1 MRISTTCRNRII
13 RVLAVAFWIAVWQG
27 VSLAVGSEILV
38 ASPARTFGALL
49 SLLREG
55 AFYRAVLGSLMRI
68 CAGFALAL
76 ALGIALGALSFVV
89 GWVRALLHPVV
100 SVVKATPVA
109 SFVILALIWIS
120 SKNLSIFISF
130 LMVFPIMYENM
141 LAGLESADAKLLEMG
156 QVFHLSRMAR
166 IRAIYLPA
174 AYPFLLSAARLSLGM
189 CWKSGIAAEVIVTPL
204 GFIGKE
210 LNDAKIT
217 LMTADMFAWTAVII
231 LLSIVFEKI
240 FGLIFL
246 RIPIH
251 QKGGK

>member
-13 RVLAVAFWIAVWQG
+13 RVLAVAFWIAIWQG

-189 CWKSGIAAEVIVTPL
+189 CWKSGIAAEVIGQPRQS
-204 GFIGKE
+204 IGAE
-210 LNDAKIT
+210 LNQAKLFFNT
-217 LMTADMFAWTAVII
+217 PDLFAWTVTII
-231 LLSIVFEKI
+231 VVSVVFERLVLCGI
-240 FGLIFL
+240 RALM
-246 RIPIH
+246 RRWERA
-251 QKGGK
+251 

>member
-27 VSLAVGSEILV
+27 ISLAVGSEILV

-141 LAGLESADAKLLEMG
+141 LSGLENADAKLLEMG

-189 CWKSGIAAEVIVTPL
+189 CWKSGIAAEVIGQPRQS
-204 GFIGKE
+204 IGAE
-210 LNDAKIT
+210 LNQAKLFFNT
-217 LMTADMFAWTAVII
+217 PDLFAWTVTII
-231 LLSIVFEKI
+231 VVSVVFERLVLCGI
-240 FGLIFL
+240 RALM
-246 RIPIH
+246 RRWERA
-251 QKGGK
+251 

>member
-38 ASPARTFGALL
+38 ASPARTYGGLL
-49 SLLREG
+49 SVLREG
-55 AFYRAVLGSLMRI
+55 GLYGAVLGSLMRI

-141 LAGLESADAKLLEMG
+141 LAGLESAGAKLLEMG

-189 CWKSGIAAEVIVTPL
+189 CWKSGIAAEVIGQPRQS
-204 GFIGKE
+204 IGAE
-210 LNDAKIT
+210 LNQAKLFFNT
-217 LMTADMFAWTAVII
+217 PDLFAWTVTII
-231 LLSIVFEKI
+231 VVSVVFERLVLCGI
-240 FGLIFL
+240 RALM
-246 RIPIH
+246 RRWERA
-251 QKGGK
+251 

>member
-76 ALGIALGALSFVV
+76 ALGIALGALSFAV
-89 GWVRALLHPVV
+89 GWVRALVHLVV
-100 SVVKATPVA
+100 SVVRAAPVA

-141 LAGLESADAKLLEMG
+141 LAGLESADPKLLEMG
-156 QVFHLSRMAR
+156 RVFQLSRLSR

-189 CWKSGIAAEVIVTPL
+189 CWKSGIAAEVIGQPRQS
-204 GFIGKE
+204 IGAE
-210 LNDAKIT
+210 LNQAKLFFNT
-217 LMTADMFAWTAVII
+217 PDLFAWTVTII
-231 LLSIVFEKI
+231 VVSVVFERLVLCGI
-240 FGLIFL
+240 RALM
-246 RIPIH
+246 RRWEH
-251 QKGGK
+251 A

>member
-76 ALGIALGALSFVV
+76 ALGIALGALSFAV

-100 SVVKATPVA
+100 SVVKATPGA

-141 LAGLESADAKLLEMG
+141 LAGLESADPKLLEMG
-156 QVFHLSRMAR
+156 RVFQLSRLSR

-189 CWKSGIAAEVIVTPL
+189 CWKSGIAAEVIGQPRQS
-204 GFIGKE
+204 IGAE
-210 LNDAKIT
+210 LNQAKLFFNT
-217 LMTADMFAWTAVII
+217 PDLFAWTVTII
-231 LLSIVFEKI
+231 VVSVVFERLVLCGI
-240 FGLIFL
+240 RALM
-246 RIPIH
+246 RRWEH
-251 QKGGK
+251 A

>member
-68 CAGFALAL
+68 CVGFALAL

-189 CWKSGIAAEVIVTPL
+189 CWKSGIAAEVIGQPRQS
-204 GFIGKE
+204 IGAE
-210 LNDAKIT
+210 LNQAKLFFNT
-217 LMTADMFAWTAVII
+217 PDLFAWTVTII
-231 LLSIVFEKI
+231 VVSVVFERLVLCGI
-240 FGLIFL
+240 RALM
-246 RIPIH
+246 RRWERA
-251 QKGGK
+251 

>member
-27 VSLAVGSEILV
+27 GSLAVGSEILV

-189 CWKSGIAAEVIVTPL
+189 CWKSGIAAEVIGQPRQS
-204 GFIGKE
+204 IGAE
-210 LNDAKIT
+210 LNQAKLFFNT
-217 LMTADMFAWTAVII
+217 PDLFAWTVTII
-231 LLSIVFEKI
+231 VVSVVFERLVLCGI
-240 FGLIFL
+240 RALM
-246 RIPIH
+246 RRWERA
-251 QKGGK
+251 

>member
-76 ALGIALGALSFVV
+76 ALGIALGALSFGV

-189 CWKSGIAAEVIVTPL
+189 CWKSGIAAEVIGQPRQS
-204 GFIGKE
+204 IGAE
-210 LNDAKIT
+210 LNQAKLFFNT
-217 LMTADMFAWTAVII
+217 PDLFAWTVTII
-231 LLSIVFEKI
+231 VVSVVFERLVLCGI
-240 FGLIFL
+240 RALM
-246 RIPIH
+246 RRWERA
-251 QKGGK
+251 

>member
-156 QVFHLSRMAR
+156 RVFQLSRLSR

-189 CWKSGIAAEVIVTPL
+189 CWKSGIAAEVIGQPRQS
-204 GFIGKE
+204 IGAE
-210 LNDAKIT
+210 LNQAKLFFNT
-217 LMTADMFAWTAVII
+217 PDLFAWTVTII
-231 LLSIVFEKI
+231 VVSVVFERLVLCGI
-240 FGLIFL
+240 RALM
-246 RIPIH
+246 RRWERA
-251 QKGGK
+251 

>member
-49 SLLREG
+49 SLVREG

-189 CWKSGIAAEVIVTPL
+189 CWKSGIAAEVIGQPRQS
-204 GFIGKE
+204 IGAE
-210 LNDAKIT
+210 LNQAKLFFNT
-217 LMTADMFAWTAVII
+217 PDLFAWTVTII
-231 LLSIVFEKI
+231 VVSVVFERLVLCGI
-240 FGLIFL
+240 RALM
-246 RIPIH
+246 RRWERA
-251 QKGGK
+251 

>member
-1 MRISTTCRNRII
+1 M
-13 RVLAVAFWIAVWQG
+13 
-27 VSLAVGSEILV
+27 
-38 ASPARTFGALL
+38 
-49 SLLREG
+49 
-55 AFYRAVLGSLMRI
+55 LGSLMRI

-189 CWKSGIAAEVIVTPL
+189 CWKSGIAAEVIGQPRQS
-204 GFIGKE
+204 IGAE
-210 LNDAKIT
+210 LNQAKLFFNT
-217 LMTADMFAWTAVII
+217 PDLFAWTVTII
-231 LLSIVFEKI
+231 VVSVVFERLVLCGI
-240 FGLIFL
+240 RALM
-246 RIPIH
+246 RRWERA
-251 QKGGK
+251 

>member
-141 LAGLESADAKLLEMG
+141 LSGLESADAKLLEMG

-189 CWKSGIAAEVIVTPL
+189 CWKSGIAAEVIGQPRQS
-204 GFIGKE
+204 IGAE
-210 LNDAKIT
+210 LNQAKLFFNT
-217 LMTADMFAWTAVII
+217 PDLFAWTVTII
-231 LLSIVFEKI
+231 VVSVVFERLVLCGI
-240 FGLIFL
+240 RALM
-246 RIPIH
+246 RRWERA
-251 QKGGK
+251 

>member
-109 SFVILALIWIS
+109 SLVILALIWIS

-189 CWKSGIAAEVIVTPL
+189 CWKSGIAAEVIGQPRQS
-204 GFIGKE
+204 IGAE
-210 LNDAKIT
+210 LNQAKLFFNT
-217 LMTADMFAWTAVII
+217 PDLFAWTVTII
-231 LLSIVFEKI
+231 VVSVVFERLVLCGI
-240 FGLIFL
+240 RALM
-246 RIPIH
+246 RRWERA
-251 QKGGK
+251 

>member
-55 AFYRAVLGSLMRI
+55 AFYRAVLGSLIRI

-189 CWKSGIAAEVIVTPL
+189 CWKSGIAAEVIGQPRQS
-204 GFIGKE
+204 IGAE
-210 LNDAKIT
+210 LNQAKLFFNT
-217 LMTADMFAWTAVII
+217 PDLFAWTVTII
-231 LLSIVFEKI
+231 VVSVVFERLVLCGI
-240 FGLIFL
+240 RALM
-246 RIPIH
+246 RRWERA
-251 QKGGK
+251 

>member
-27 VSLAVGSEILV
+27 ISLAVGSEILV

-189 CWKSGIAAEVIVTPL
+189 CWKSGIAAEVIGQPRQS
-204 GFIGKE
+204 IGAE
-210 LNDAKIT
+210 LNQAKLFFNT
-217 LMTADMFAWTAVII
+217 PDLFAWTVTII
-231 LLSIVFEKI
+231 VVSVVFERLVLCGI
-240 FGLIFL
+240 RALM
-246 RIPIH
+246 RRWERA
-251 QKGGK
+251 

>member
-76 ALGIALGALSFVV
+76 ALGIALGALSFAV

-189 CWKSGIAAEVIVTPL
+189 CWKSGIAAEVIGQPRQS
-204 GFIGKE
+204 IGAE
-210 LNDAKIT
+210 LNQAKLFFNT
-217 LMTADMFAWTAVII
+217 PDLFAWTVTII
-231 LLSIVFEKI
+231 VVSVVFERLVLCGI
-240 FGLIFL
+240 RALM
-246 RIPIH
+246 RRWEH
-251 QKGGK
+251 A

>member
-13 RVLAVAFWIAVWQG
+13 CVLAVAFWIAVWQG

-189 CWKSGIAAEVIVTPL
+189 CWKSGIAAEVIGQPRQS
-204 GFIGKE
+204 IGAE
-210 LNDAKIT
+210 LNQAKLFFNT
-217 LMTADMFAWTAVII
+217 PDLFAWTVTII
-231 LLSIVFEKI
+231 VVSVVFERLVLCGI
-240 FGLIFL
+240 RALM
-246 RIPIH
+246 RRWERA
-251 QKGGK
+251 

>member
-1 MRISTTCRNRII
+1 MRIPTTCRNRII

-174 AYPFLLSAARLSLGM
+174 AYPFLLPAARLSLGM
-189 CWKSGIAAEVIVTPL
+189 CWKSGIAAEVIGQPRQS
-204 GFIGKE
+204 IGAE
-210 LNDAKIT
+210 LNQAKLFFNT
-217 LMTADMFAWTAVII
+217 PDLFAWTVTII
-231 LLSIVFEKI
+231 VVSVVFERLVLCGI
-240 FGLIFL
+240 RALM
-246 RIPIH
+246 RRWERA
-251 QKGGK
+251 

>member
-55 AFYRAVLGSLMRI
+55 AFYHAVLGSLMRI

-189 CWKSGIAAEVIVTPL
+189 CWKSGIAAEVIGQPRQS
-204 GFIGKE
+204 IGAE
-210 LNDAKIT
+210 LNQAKLFFNT
-217 LMTADMFAWTAVII
+217 PDLFAWTVTII
-231 LLSIVFEKI
+231 VVSVVFERLVLCGI
-240 FGLIFL
+240 RALM
-246 RIPIH
+246 RRWERA
-251 QKGGK
+251 

>member
-189 CWKSGIAAEVIVTPL
+189 CWKSGIAAEVIGQPRQS
-204 GFIGKE
+204 IGAE
-210 LNDAKIT
+210 LNQAKLFFNT
-217 LMTADMFAWTAVII
+217 PDLFAWTVTII
-231 LLSIVFEKI
+231 VVSVVFERLVLCGI
-240 FGLIFL
+240 RALM
-246 RIPIH
+246 RRWERA
-251 QKGGK
+251 

>member
-76 ALGIALGALSFVV
+76 ALGIALGALSFAV

-141 LAGLESADAKLLEMG
+141 LAGLESADPKLLEMG
-156 QVFHLSRMAR
+156 RVFQLSRLSR

-189 CWKSGIAAEVIVTPL
+189 CWKSGIAAEVIGQPRQS
-204 GFIGKE
+204 IGAE
-210 LNDAKIT
+210 LNQAKLFFNT
-217 LMTADMFAWTAVII
+217 PDLFAWTVTII
-231 LLSIVFEKI
+231 VVSVVFERLVLCGI
-240 FGLIFL
+240 RALM
-246 RIPIH
+246 RRWEH
-251 QKGGK
+251 A

>member
-141 LAGLESADAKLLEMG
+141 LAGLESVDAKLLEMG

-189 CWKSGIAAEVIVTPL
+189 CWKSGIAAEVIGQPRQS
-204 GFIGKE
+204 IGAE
-210 LNDAKIT
+210 LNQAKLFFNT
-217 LMTADMFAWTAVII
+217 PDLFAWTVTII
-231 LLSIVFEKI
+231 VVSVAFERLVLCGI
-240 FGLIFL
+240 RALM
-246 RIPIH
+246 RRWERA
-251 QKGGK
+251 

>member
-100 SVVKATPVA
+100 SMVKATPVA

-141 LAGLESADAKLLEMG
+141 LAGLESADPKLLEMG
-156 QVFHLSRMAR
+156 RVFQLSRLSR

-189 CWKSGIAAEVIVTPL
+189 CWKSGIAAEVIGQPRQS
-204 GFIGKE
+204 IGAE
-210 LNDAKIT
+210 LNQAKLFFNT
-217 LMTADMFAWTAVII
+217 PDLFAWTVTII
-231 LLSIVFEKI
+231 VVSVVFERLVLCGI
-240 FGLIFL
+240 RALM
-246 RIPIH
+246 RRWEH
-251 QKGGK
+251 A

>member
-130 LMVFPIMYENM
+130 LMVFPING
-141 LAGLESADAKLLEMG
+141 AGIPPFAHGAHSGHLFARGLSIFAVGSAAFAGHVLEIGHRGGSHRPAPAVHRRRTEPGQAVFQHAGFVRLDGDHHRRERGVRAAGAVRHPRADAEVGTCLK
-156 QVFHLSRMAR
+156 
-166 IRAIYLPA
+166 
-174 AYPFLLSAARLSLGM
+174 PFR
-189 CWKSGIAAEVIVTPL
+189 
-204 GFIGKE
+204 
-210 LNDAKIT
+210 
-217 LMTADMFAWTAVII
+217 
-231 LLSIVFEKI
+231 
-240 FGLIFL
+240 
-246 RIPIH
+246 
-251 QKGGK
+251 

>member
-76 ALGIALGALSFVV
+76 ALGIALGALSCVV

-189 CWKSGIAAEVIVTPL
+189 CWKSGIAAEVIGQPRQS
-204 GFIGKE
+204 IGAE
-210 LNDAKIT
+210 LNQAKLFFNT
-217 LMTADMFAWTAVII
+217 PDLFAWTVTII
-231 LLSIVFEKI
+231 VVSVVFERLVLCGI
-240 FGLIFL
+240 RALM
-246 RIPIH
+246 RRWERA
-251 QKGGK
+251 

>member
-76 ALGIALGALSFVV
+76 ALGIALGALSFAV

-156 QVFHLSRMAR
+156 RVFRLSRMAR

-189 CWKSGIAAEVIVTPL
+189 CWKSGIAAEVIGQPRQS
-204 GFIGKE
+204 IGAE
-210 LNDAKIT
+210 LNQAKLFFNT
-217 LMTADMFAWTAVII
+217 PDLFAWTVTII
-231 LLSIVFEKI
+231 VVSVAFERLVLCGI
-240 FGLIFL
+240 RALM
-246 RIPIH
+246 RRWERA
-251 QKGGK
+251 

>member
-141 LAGLESADAKLLEMG
+141 LAGLESADPKLLEMG
-156 QVFHLSRMAR
+156 RVFQLSRLSR

-189 CWKSGIAAEVIVTPL
+189 CWKSGIAAEVIGQPRQS
-204 GFIGKE
+204 IGAE
-210 LNDAKIT
+210 LNQAKLFFNT
-217 LMTADMFAWTAVII
+217 PDLFAWTVTII
-231 LLSIVFEKI
+231 VVSVVFERLVLCGI
-240 FGLIFL
+240 RALM
-246 RIPIH
+246 RRWEH
-251 QKGGK
+251 A

>member
-27 VSLAVGSEILV
+27 VSLAAGSEILV

-76 ALGIALGALSFVV
+76 ALGIALGALSFAV

-141 LAGLESADAKLLEMG
+141 LAGLESADPKLLEMG
-156 QVFHLSRMAR
+156 RVFQLSRLSR

-189 CWKSGIAAEVIVTPL
+189 CWKSGIAAEVIGQPRQS
-204 GFIGKE
+204 IGAE
-210 LNDAKIT
+210 LNQAKLFFNT
-217 LMTADMFAWTAVII
+217 PDLFAWTVTII
-231 LLSIVFEKI
+231 VVSVVFERLVLCGI
-240 FGLIFL
+240 RALM
-246 RIPIH
+246 RRWEH
-251 QKGGK
+251 A

>member
-55 AFYRAVLGSLMRI
+55 AFYRAVLGSLTRI

-189 CWKSGIAAEVIVTPL
+189 CWKSGIAAEVIGQPRQS
-204 GFIGKE
+204 IGAE
-210 LNDAKIT
+210 LNQAKLFFNT
-217 LMTADMFAWTAVII
+217 PDLFAWTVTII
-231 LLSIVFEKI
+231 VVSVVFERLVLCGI
-240 FGLIFL
+240 RALM
-246 RIPIH
+246 RRWERA
-251 QKGGK
+251 

>member
-189 CWKSGIAAEVIVTPL
+189 CWNSGIAAEVIGQPRQS
-204 GFIGKE
+204 IGAE
-210 LNDAKIT
+210 LNQAKLFFNT
-217 LMTADMFAWTAVII
+217 PDLFAWTVTII
-231 LLSIVFEKI
+231 VVSVVFERLVLCGI
-240 FGLIFL
+240 RALM
-246 RIPIH
+246 RRWERA
-251 QKGGK
+251 

>member
-100 SVVKATPVA
+100 SVVQATPVA

-189 CWKSGIAAEVIVTPL
+189 CWKSGIAAEVIGQPRPS
-204 GFIGKE
+204 IGAE
-210 LNDAKIT
+210 LNQAKLFFNT
-217 LMTADMFAWTAVII
+217 PDLFACTVTINVV
-231 LLSIVFEKI
+231 SVVFERLVLCGI
-240 FGLIFL
+240 RALM
-246 RIPIH
+246 RRWERA
-251 QKGGK
+251 

>member
-76 ALGIALGALSFVV
+76 ALGIALGALSFAV

-141 LAGLESADAKLLEMG
+141 LAGLESADPKLLEMG
-156 QVFHLSRMAR
+156 RVFQLSRLSR

-189 CWKSGIAAEVIVTPL
+189 CWKSGIAAEVIGQPRQS
-204 GFIGKE
+204 IGAE
-210 LNDAKIT
+210 LNQAKLFFNT
-217 LMTADMFAWTAVII
+217 PDLFAWTVTII
-231 LLSIVFEKI
+231 VVSVVFERLVLCGI
-240 FGLIFL
+240 RALM
-246 RIPIH
+246 RRWERA
-251 QKGGK
+251 

>member
-189 CWKSGIAAEVIVTPL
+189 CWKSGIAAEVIGQPRQS
-204 GFIGKE
+204 IGAE
-210 LNDAKIT
+210 LNQAKLFFNT
-217 LMTADMFAWTAVII
+217 PDLFAWTVTII
-231 LLSIVFEKI
+231 VVSVAFERLVLCGI
-240 FGLIFL
+240 RALM
-246 RIPIH
+246 RRWERA
-251 QKGGK
+251 

>member
-174 AYPFLLSAARLSLGM
+174 AYPVLLSAARLTLGM
-189 CWKSGIAAEVIVTPL
+189 CSKSGIAAEVIGQPRQS
-204 GFIGKE
+204 IGAE
-210 LNDAKIT
+210 LNQAKLFFNT
-217 LMTADMFAWTAVII
+217 PDLFAWTVTII
-231 LLSIVFEKI
+231 VVSVAFERLVLCGI
-240 FGLIFL
+240 RALM
-246 RIPIH
+246 RRWERA
-251 QKGGK
+251 

>member
-1 MRISTTCRNRII
+1 MRISITCRRRIV
-13 RVLAVAFWIAVWQG
+13 RALAVAFWIAVWQV
-27 VSLAVGSEILV
+27 VSLVVGSEILV

-76 ALGIALGALSFVV
+76 ALGVALGALSFAV
-89 GWVRALLHPVV
+89 GGVRALLHPVV

-189 CWKSGIAAEVIVTPL
+189 CWKSGIAAEVIGQPRQS
-204 GFIGKE
+204 IGAE
-210 LNDAKIT
+210 LNQAKLFFNT
-217 LMTADMFAWTAVII
+217 PDLFAWTVTII
-231 LLSIVFEKI
+231 VVSVVFERLVLCGI
-240 FGLIFL
+240 RALM
-246 RIPIH
+246 RRWERA
-251 QKGGK
+251 

>member
-76 ALGIALGALSFVV
+76 ALGIALGALSFAVR
-89 GWVRALLHPVV
+89 WVRALLHPVV

-189 CWKSGIAAEVIVTPL
+189 CWKSGIAAEVIGQPRQS
-204 GFIGKE
+204 IGAE
-210 LNDAKIT
+210 LNQAKLFFNT
-217 LMTADMFAWTAVII
+217 PDLFAWTVTII
-231 LLSIVFEKI
+231 VVSVVFERLVLCGI
-240 FGLIFL
+240 RALM
-246 RIPIH
+246 RRWERA
-251 QKGGK
+251 

>member
-130 LMVFPIMYENM
+130 LMVFPIVYENM
-141 LAGLESADAKLLEMG
+141 IAGLESADPKLLEMG
-156 QVFHLSRMAR
+156 RVFRLSRLAR
-166 IRAIYLPA
+166 ARAIYLPA

-189 CWKSGIAAEVIVTPL
+189 CWKSGIAAEVIGQPRQS
-204 GFIGKE
+204 IGAE
-210 LNDAKIT
+210 LNQAKLFFNT
-217 LMTADMFAWTAVII
+217 PDLFAWTVTII
-231 LLSIVFEKI
+231 VVSVVFERLVLCGI
-240 FGLIFL
+240 RALM
-246 RIPIH
+246 RRWERA
-251 QKGGK
+251 

>member
-76 ALGIALGALSFVV
+76 ALGIALGARSFAV

-141 LAGLESADAKLLEMG
+141 LAGLESADPKLLEMG
-156 QVFHLSRMAR
+156 RVFQLSRLSR

-189 CWKSGIAAEVIVTPL
+189 CWKSGIAAEVIGQPRQS
-204 GFIGKE
+204 IGAE
-210 LNDAKIT
+210 LNQAKLFFNT
-217 LMTADMFAWTAVII
+217 PDLFAWTVTII
-231 LLSIVFEKI
+231 VVSVVFERLVLCGI
-240 FGLIFL
+240 RALM
-246 RIPIH
+246 RRWEH
-251 QKGGK
+251 A

>member
-76 ALGIALGALSFVV
+76 ALGIALGALSFAV

-141 LAGLESADAKLLEMG
+141 LAGLESVSDGDILLEGKSLVDVPPEQRDMAMIF
-156 QVFHLSRMAR
+156 QNYSLYPNYTVYENMAFPLKNQHLPRDQ
-166 IRAIYLPA
+166 IDQLA
-174 AYPFLLSAARLSLGM
+174 ALHGRGGGDRFSVRRDPQQSLQAAP
-189 CWKSGIAAEVIVTPL
+189 K
-204 GFIGKE
+204 
-210 LNDAKIT
+210 
-217 LMTADMFAWTAVII
+217 
-231 LLSIVFEKI
+231 
-240 FGLIFL
+240 
-246 RIPIH
+246 H
-251 QKGGK
+251 